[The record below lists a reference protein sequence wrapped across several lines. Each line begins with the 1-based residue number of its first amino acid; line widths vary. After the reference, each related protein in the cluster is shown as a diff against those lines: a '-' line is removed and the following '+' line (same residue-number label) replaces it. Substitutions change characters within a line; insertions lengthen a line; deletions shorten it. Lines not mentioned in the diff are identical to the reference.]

1 MKMKNAQFVIS
12 VADFNMIHQHDAP
25 EIAIAGKSNVG
36 KSSFI
41 NMLTNVKKLA
51 KTSGEPGRT
60 RLLNYFDINN
70 GELMLV
76 DLPGYGYAR
85 VPHGEQ
91 DKWASLIQGY
101 LSTGPNL
108 INVFM
113 LVDIRHEPSP
123 LDIQLMSYLYHYN
136 IPFTVIATK
145 GDKLSKVQL
154 VKAKQVVANALSLTP
169 SSIYVTSALK
179 KTGVQEVLDRIT
191 ELMDGAIVSDEAIA
205 EFTREEYEEEIIA
218 KEKSAAVKAEAAAKA
233 AAKAAE
239 SKYYPSNTKKKSNK
253 RSNSKSKK

>member
-1 MKMKNAQFVIS
+1 MRMKNAKFVIS

-91 DKWASLIQGY
+91 DKWAHLIEGY
-101 LSTGPNL
+101 LTTSPKL
-108 INVFM
+108 LCVFL
-113 LVDIRHEPSP
+113 LVDIRHEASP
-123 LDIQLMSYLYHYN
+123 LDKQLMSYLYYNN

-145 GDKLSKVQL
+145 GDKLSKAQI
-154 VKAKQVVANALSLTP
+154 VKAKKIVANSLSLTP
-169 SSIYVTSALK
+169 ASIYVTSALK
-179 KTGVQEVLDRIT
+179 KTGIQEVLDRIQ
-191 ELMDGAIVSDEAIA
+191 ELIDNSVDNDEAIEIMRLDEEALNA
-205 EFTREEYEEEIIA
+205 EMPTDEI
-218 KEKSAAVKAEAAAKA
+218 
-233 AAKAAE
+233 
-239 SKYYPSNTKKKSNK
+239 
-253 RSNSKSKK
+253 SNSVDSDIK

>member
-1 MKMKNAQFVIS
+1 MRMKNARFVVS
-12 VADFNMIHQHDAP
+12 VADFKMIHQHDAP

-91 DKWASLIQGY
+91 DKWAHLIEGY
-101 LSTGPNL
+101 LTSSPNL
-108 INVFM
+108 LCVFV
-113 LVDIRHEPSP
+113 LVDIRHEASP
-123 LDIQLMSYLYHYN
+123 LDKQLMSYLYYNN

-145 GDKLSKVQL
+145 GDKLSKAQMG
-154 VKAKQVVANALSLTP
+154 KAKQILANSLSLTP

-179 KTGVQEVLDRIT
+179 KTGIPEVLDRIQ
-191 ELMDGAIVSDEAIA
+191 ELMDNDIINQDAIDDMRMDEEDLNS
-205 EFTREEYEEEIIA
+205 EFLQDD
-218 KEKSAAVKAEAAAKA
+218 S
-233 AAKAAE
+233 
-239 SKYYPSNTKKKSNK
+239 SNK
-253 RSNSKSKK
+253 VE

>member
-1 MKMKNAQFVIS
+1 MRMKNAQFVIS

-60 RLLNYFDINN
+60 RLLNYFNINN

-91 DKWASLIQGY
+91 DKWANLIEGY
-101 LSTGPNL
+101 LSSSPNL
-108 INVFM
+108 INVFV

-123 LDIQLMSYLYHYN
+123 LDKQLMSYLYHYN

-145 GDKLSKVQL
+145 GDKLSKVQI

-169 SSIYVTSALK
+169 ASIYVTSALK
-179 KTGVQEVLDRIT
+179 KTGVQDVLDRIT
-191 ELMDGAIVSDEAIA
+191 ELMEGAIVSAEAMA
-205 EFTREEYEEEIIA
+205 EFEREEDASELA
-218 KEKSAAVKAEAAAKA
+218 ALEKSVAAK
-233 AAKAAE
+233 KG
-239 SKYYPSNTKKKSNK
+239 KGQK
-253 RSNSKSKK
+253 